1 MATRDRFVEVPADAL
16 LAKLRELG
24 AKVQEKRGTFR
35 ETTQGREIVA
45 EFIPPGGRTMARCYT
60 SLARGQV
67 AVRDC
72 GEDAV
77 RVVVYAMMPSGP
89 KPLTDGQKMLR
100 TAPRKLSQE
109 KRVEAFLERLKSALS
124 LAYRKALFAP
134 SCPKCGAVM
143 AWRETKSKPAREF
156 HGCIRY
162 PECDGLR
169 PLQALPEPTK

>member
-1 MATRDRFVEVPADAL
+1 MAGERFVEVPAEAL
-16 LAKLRELG
+16 LTKLRELG

-60 SLARGQV
+60 SLARGQEV
-67 AVRDC
+67 LRDC

-77 RVVVYAMMPSGP
+77 RVVVYAVLPNGP
-89 KPLTDGQKMLR
+89 KPLDEGQKMLR
-100 TAPRKLSQE
+100 TAPRRLSQDM
-109 KRVEAFLERLKSALS
+109 RVEAFLGRLKDALG

-134 SCPKCGAVM
+134 VCPKCGAVM
-143 AWRETKSKPAREF
+143 AWRETKAKPTRTF

-162 PECDGLR
+162 PECDGSL
-169 PLQALPEPTK
+169 PLQPLPGPKKE